1 LTRQNQPTPKTERLM
16 ATFCFEEVSMRKD
29 KPSRTAYK
37 VALNVV
43 TLGAKSGMDGLLPPG
58 IVQATE
64 KLLVA
69 SGAVGAR
76 TIRWSRSQ
84 RMVFVYEAF
93 DWMLPGQF
101 EAFAHRKTFCER
113 QVREGINGGATQI
126 LVLGAGYD
134 TMGWRLT
141 PEFSGVNF
149 FEIDHPAT
157 ARLKAKGIDAMGL
170 RDNLFLIAED
180 LGKRKLVDVLNSN
193 KSWDKSARTV
203 IIAEGLVMYLPPE
216 AVRELFCQ
224 CAVIAGVG
232 SRIAFT
238 YIPAGAD
245 GRPDAGRW
253 TGLMLWL
260 QKVIGEPWIWSI
272 RPEELGPFLAETGWT
287 NAPALAGTT
296 GKHGVEFYAVAT
308 K

>member
-1 LTRQNQPTPKTERLM
+1 MNP
-16 ATFCFEEVSMRKD
+16 FCFGGDSMRKD

-43 TLGAKSGMDGLLPPG
+43 TLGAKPGMDRFLPPG
-58 IVQATE
+58 TVQATE
-64 KLLVA
+64 KLLIA
-69 SGAVGAR
+69 SGATGAR
-76 TIRWSRSQ
+76 TLRWSRSQ
-84 RMVFVYEAF
+84 RMVSVYETL

-101 EAFAHRKTFCER
+101 EAFAHRKAFCER
-113 QVREGINGGATQI
+113 QVRDGVGAGATQI

-134 TMGWRLT
+134 TMGWRLA

-157 ARLKAKGIDAMGL
+157 ARLKAKGIDAMGR

-180 LGKRKLVDVLNSN
+180 LGKRKLVDVLKTNE
-193 KSWDKSARTV
+193 SWDQRARTV
-203 IIAEGLVMYLPPE
+203 IVAEGLVMYLPPE
-216 AVRELFCQ
+216 AVRNLFCQ

-238 YIPAGAD
+238 YIPTGAD

-272 RPEELGPFLAETGWT
+272 RPEELGLFLEETGWT
-287 NAPALAGTT
+287 NTPELAGST

-308 K
+308 KKNFHR